1 MTGKP
6 TYEQIVAT
14 SSDLI
19 ALIDINYIYQAVNAA
34 FLKAYGKNQE
44 EIVGHPVPELIGQ
57 KVFEERTKA
66 HLNRCLDGEKTY
78 YQSWLDFPGL
88 GRRYMDIAFY
98 PFLDDDGSV
107 SGVVVNSRDIT
118 RTTELETQL
127 RQAQKM
133 EAMGT
138 LAGGIAHDFN
148 NILGAII
155 GYTELVQM
163 DVSEGGRVGS
173 HLRQVLKA
181 ANRAKDLVKQI
192 LAFSR
197 QSDEEEKPVQL
208 GPIIRETLKM
218 LRASIPATIEIHQD
232 IREES
237 GTVLVDPT
245 QIYQV
250 LMNLCTNAAYAMRE
264 RGGILGVSLQD
275 LRLDADTALQYSD
288 LKPGPYVLL
297 TVTDTG
303 HGMDQTVKSR
313 IFDPYFTT
321 KDKGVGTGLGLA
333 AVHGIVT
340 RCGGTVVVDSEPGEG
355 TTFDVFVP
363 RIETQAAGETQPLE
377 SLPRGTECILFVDDE
392 EALIDIGRQM
402 LERLGYQVCAI
413 ANPVEAL
420 EVFMKQPGEFD
431 LVITD
436 QTMPHMT
443 GEMLGKEIMRIRSD
457 VAIIL
462 CTGYSELISDTRAK
476 ALGIRE
482 FVMKP
487 LVIHDLARTIRIVLD
502 KD

>member
-19 ALIDINYIYQAVNAA
+19 ALIDTNY
-34 FLKAYGKNQE
+34 
-44 EIVGHPVPELIGQ
+44 
-57 KVFEERTKA
+57 
-66 HLNRCLDGEKTY
+66 
-78 YQSWLDFPGL
+78 
-88 GRRYMDIAFY
+88 
-98 PFLDDDGSV
+98 
-107 SGVVVNSRDIT
+107 
-118 RTTELETQL
+118 
-127 RQAQKM
+127 
-133 EAMGT
+133 
-138 LAGGIAHDFN
+138 
-148 NILGAII
+148 
-155 GYTELVQM
+155 
-163 DVSEGGRVGS
+163 
-173 HLRQVLKA
+173 
-181 ANRAKDLVKQI
+181 
-192 LAFSR
+192 
-197 QSDEEEKPVQL
+197 
-208 GPIIRETLKM
+208 
-218 LRASIPATIEIHQD
+218 
-232 IREES
+232 
-237 GTVLVDPT
+237 
-245 QIYQV
+245 IYQV

-340 RCGGTVVVDSEPGEG
+340 RCGGAVVVDSEPGEG